1 MESIKELRA
10 KCQTVHVGDFS
21 AELVRSVSIYFTWVL
36 LLLGFSGNAV
46 SVLNVLVGIAS
57 AAVFT
62 VGTWPFFVLGAG
74 LFAVNAILDGCDG
87 EVARYRQQSS
97 LTGLFAD
104 RINSIFV
111 FPLTLFG
118 MATGLYQSYGDVW
131 VLFVGFVAAWG
142 FNALRLVKTNI
153 DSTLIDAMTLS
164 KARMEH
170 QAEAEKDAAYAP
182 FSEYLRAKK
191 VWFLTV
197 LDFFIVRQPGIVIV
211 YCVAVI
217 GEIVLPHV
225 VEAPAVWMSPVFVIV
240 AGYGAVNTAATFAVI
255 YVVLKRR
262 RIEYSYNQLIRKLF
276 D

>member
-1 MESIKELRA
+1 M
-10 KCQTVHVGDFS
+10 
-21 AELVRSVSIYFTWVL
+21 
-36 LLLGFSGNAV
+36 